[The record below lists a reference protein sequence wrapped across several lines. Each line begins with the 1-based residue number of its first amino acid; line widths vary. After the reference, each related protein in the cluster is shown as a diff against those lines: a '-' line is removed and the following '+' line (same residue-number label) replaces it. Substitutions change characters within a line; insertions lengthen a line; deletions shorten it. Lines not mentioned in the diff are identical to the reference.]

1 MKKIFLVFCWL
12 NLLAVGASFASEKP
26 VLAGNFTLP
35 DLDGNS
41 VQLADFRSKWVIV
54 NYWATWCAPCR
65 KEIPELS
72 ELHSERADIVVL
84 GLSYEDIERSKLDKF
99 MQEIHIS
106 YPVLELDTY
115 DMPEFVDV
123 PRALPMT
130 IIVDPEGYRVR
141 TFYGPITRAEIER
154 VTGPGPVAEKIK

>member
-1 MKKIFLVFCWL
+1 MKKLLLAFCWL
-12 NLLAVGASFASEKP
+12 NLLGISVSFANEKS
-26 VLAGNFTLP
+26 VLAGNFILP
-35 DLDGNS
+35 DLAGNS
-41 VQLADFRSKWVIV
+41 VQLTDFRGKWVVI

-72 ELHSERADIVVL
+72 ELHTEREDVVVL
-84 GLSYEDIERSKLDKF
+84 GLDYEDIERAKLNKF

-106 YPVLELDTY
+106 YPVLELDIY

-123 PRALPMT
+123 PMALPMT

-154 VTGPGPVAEKIK
+154 VTGPSPAAEKN